1 MSSMKMKS
9 VNIVRHAV
17 NGVTFVVN
25 LTDFTDDKVIVIFM
39 LTKDDKQIC

>member
-9 VNIVRHAV
+9 VNTVRHVV
-17 NGVTFVVN
+17 NGVIFVVN
-25 LTDFTDDKVIVIFM
+25 LTDFTDDKVIVIFI